1 VPITRSA
8 APSPGITSGGRC
20 RTPAMR
26 GMITSAA
33 FRLSEVERDRLV
45 YNALGFA
52 AGALIA
58 IAVEGS

>member
-1 VPITRSA
+1 
-8 APSPGITSGGRC
+8 
-20 RTPAMR
+20 
-26 GMITSAA
+26 MITSAA
-33 FRLSEVERDRLV
+33 FRLSEGERDRLV